1 MNSKNDELKKLL
13 TGPVFTVFTA
23 FKEDGKI
30 NYDQI
35 ESYLSYL
42 YKKNVRNFYVMPYNS
57 RYSQLREKEIFELN
71 SFVISTVKNFQK
83 DNLVI
88 VSDCIHGPTELSLD
102 YGYKAFEEGADIFAS
117 IVREK
122 YFSDSQ
128 IIDHYDLLSEK
139 LKMPLLVHEMPF
151 LSGYD
156 AKNLKWPLSLFEQI
170 KSIDNVIAIKEDAKD
185 LDYGKK
191 VIEIFEPD
199 VQVIFAGK
207 KRYIS
212 GLYEHGLK
220 SYLNGTSIVNPNIA
234 FSFWKSLEEKDQNKT
249 EYILENIEDPFWN
262 KIVTEFGWHR
272 SNKALLQAFGLMD
285 RFDRLPMKHLD
296 DTEYKKVEEF
306 FEKYKN
312 YFSETDTL

>member
-42 YKKNVRNFYVMPYNS
+42 HKKNVRKLYTQYLDNS
-57 RYSQLREKEIFELN
+57 RYSQLREKEILELN

-88 VSDCIHGPTELSLD
+88 VNCIHGPTELSLD

-185 LDYGKK
+185 LDYGK
-191 VIEIFEPD
+191 
-199 VQVIFAGK
+199 
-207 KRYIS
+207 R
-212 GLYEHGLK
+212 
-220 SYLNGTSIVNPNIA
+220 
-234 FSFWKSLEEKDQNKT
+234 
-249 EYILENIEDPFWN
+249 
-262 KIVTEFGWHR
+262 
-272 SNKALLQAFGLMD
+272 
-285 RFDRLPMKHLD
+285 
-296 DTEYKKVEEF
+296 
-306 FEKYKN
+306 
-312 YFSETDTL
+312 